1 MLSWAAGGG
10 GYSGVLFC
18 PFVAR
23 STVLTVHD
31 RGDQER
37 TKKQVRAMVW
47 RGGEVCPR
55 VVAGGAGAREVG
67 STILRLEVHFWA
79 RLLAPRMFSQIRI
92 I

>member
-10 GYSGVLFC
+10 GYSGVFFC

-23 STVLTVHD
+23 CTVPTVHD

-55 VVAGGAGAREVG
+55 VVAGGAGGGEVG
-67 STILRLEVHFWA
+67 STMLRLEVHFWA
-79 RLLAPRMFSQIRI
+79 RRLAPRMFSQIRI

>member
-10 GYSGVLFC
+10 GYGGVLFRQ
-18 PFVAR
+18 FVAR
-23 STVLTVHD
+23 SAVLTVYK
-31 RGDQER
+31 RGDQELG
-37 TKKQVRAMVW
+37 KKQVRAMVW

-55 VVAGGAGAREVG
+55 VVAGGAGAGEVG

-79 RLLAPRMFSQIRI
+79 RRLAPRSFSQIRI